1 MQNEP
6 ACQVQTENSP
16 EQIRDEDYDVFCS
29 YLESTCGITL
39 GNNKRYL
46 VNSRLRPMME
56 EHGYDSLKLL
66 VKAAQSE
73 SSNRLK
79 VQVINA
85 MTTNETS
92 WFRDIYPYDYLKDV
106 ILPDFSRSAN
116 GIPKI
121 WSAACSYGHEPYS
134 ISIAVQEYLDK
145 NPGLLSK
152 GVEITGTDI
161 STRALE
167 QARQAEYD
175 DLNLSRGLSDERMKK
190 YFIRHDKKIRVSD
203 KVKSRVRFFELNLL
217 NSFTLLGKFD
227 LVFCRNVLIYFSNE
241 NKSEIL
247 ARIGS
252 VMKPNAW
259 LFLGASESIANYSD
273 AFDMINCPRGVVYQ
287 KKS

>member
-1 MQNEP
+1 LKTFGFLQEFKEVRDKFSEVRKLVDRGMTPRLGKQESSILADIVGRHHPSAQVHFDNKTLLDQITARAQRLRKNERGLKIK
-6 ACQVQTENSP
+6 S
-16 EQIRDEDYDVFCS
+16 
-29 YLESTCGITL
+29 
-39 GNNKRYL
+39 
-46 VNSRLRPMME
+46 SRLDALIKQL
-56 EHGYDSLKLL
+56 DSGRK
-66 VKAAQSE
+66 
-73 SSNRLK
+73 
-79 VQVINA
+79 
-85 MTTNETS
+85 
-92 WFRDIYPYDYLKDV
+92 FPDDV
-106 ILPDFSRSAN
+106 
-116 GIPKI
+116 
-121 WSAACSYGHEPYS
+121 
-134 ISIAVQEYLDK
+134 
-145 NPGLLSK
+145 
-152 GVEITGTDI
+152 
-161 STRALE
+161 
-167 QARQAEYD
+167 QAEYD